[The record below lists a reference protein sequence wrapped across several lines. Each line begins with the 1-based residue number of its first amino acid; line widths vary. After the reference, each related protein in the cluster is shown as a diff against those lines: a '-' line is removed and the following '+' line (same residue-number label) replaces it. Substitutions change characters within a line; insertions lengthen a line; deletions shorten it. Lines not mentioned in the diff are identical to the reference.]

1 MQHAATAQNA
11 TKQNVQGV
19 ALIMAGGTGG
29 HVFPALAV
37 ARVLRER
44 GLTPVWLG
52 TEKGMESRLVP
63 QHHIEME
70 YITVGGVRGKSIK
83 TAVLAPLQ
91 LLRAVLQAV
100 VIIHK
105 RKPVIVFGAGG
116 FVSGPG
122 GIAAWLTRTP
132 LVIHEQNAIA
142 GMTNRW
148 LARVARRVYEA
159 FPGALGS
166 KAICVGN
173 PVRRE
178 IAAVAAPA
186 QRFAGRSD
194 AMRVLVVGGSLG
206 AQRLNALVPAALA
219 LLRPDERPQ
228 VIHQAGEKNLAATQA
243 AYRDSNVQGEVRAF
257 IDDMAAMY
265 GWADLVICRAGAL
278 TVSELAA
285 VGVASLLVPFPAAV
299 DDHQTHNAQFL
310 VNAGAAVLL
319 QERDLQGEQGVQ
331 RLADAL
337 YNLCSQGRERLLQMA
352 ERARARAI
360 VDADVRIAD
369 ECLQLAGFQPNRS
382 AA

>member
-1 MQHAATAQNA
+1 MTEPR
-11 TKQNVQGV
+11 V

-52 TEKGMESRLVP
+52 TERGMESKLVP

-70 YITVGGVRGKSIK
+70 YITVSGVRGKGVR
-83 TAVLAPLQ
+83 TALLAPLQ
-91 LLRAVLQAV
+91 LARAVAQAMA
-100 VIIHK
+100 VIRK
-105 RKPVIVFGAGG
+105 RKPVVVFGAGG
-116 FVSGPG
+116 FASGPG
-122 GIAAWLTRTP
+122 GIAAWLLRKP

-148 LARVARRVYEA
+148 LSRLAARVFEA
-159 FPGALGS
+159 FPNSFTHAV
-166 KAICVGN
+166 CVGN

-186 QRFAGRSD
+186 VRFAGRDD
-194 AMRVLVVGGSLG
+194 AIRVLVIGGSLG
-206 AQRLNALVPAALA
+206 AQRLNELVPAALA
-219 LLRPDERPQ
+219 LLRPQERPQ
-228 VIHQAGEKNLAATQA
+228 VIHQAGERNLPQA
-243 AYRDSNVQGEVRAF
+243 QINYREANVQAEVRAF

-265 GWADLVICRAGAL
+265 AWADLVVCRAGAL

-285 VGVASLLVPFPAAV
+285 VGVAALLVPFPAAV

-310 VNAGAAVLL
+310 VKAGAAVLL
-319 QERDLQGEQGVQ
+319 QERDLAGDRGAQ

-337 YNLCSQGRERLLQMA
+337 HNLCSQGRAHLLQMA
-352 ERARARAI
+352 QRAREHAI

-369 ECLQLAGFQPNRS
+369 ECMKLADPNWVR
-382 AA
+382 AAA

>member
-1 MQHAATAQNA
+1 MSATPRI
-11 TKQNVQGV
+11 

-52 TEKGMESRLVP
+52 TERGMESKLVP
-63 QHHIEME
+63 QHRIEME
-70 YITVGGVRGKSIK
+70 FIRVSGVRGKGML
-83 TAVLAPLQ
+83 TALLAPLH
-91 LLRAVLQAV
+91 LLRAVWQAIKVLRRRQPV
-100 VIIHK
+100 V
-105 RKPVIVFGAGG
+105 VFGAGG
-116 FVSGPG
+116 FASGPG
-122 GIAAWLTRTP
+122 GIAAWLLRKP

-148 LARVARRVYEA
+148 LSHLARRVFEA
-159 FPGALGS
+159 FPNS
-166 KAICVGN
+166 FPRSAICVGN

-178 IAAVAAPA
+178 IAVLPAPA
-186 QRFAGRSD
+186 ARFAGRND
-194 AMRVLVVGGSLG
+194 AIRVLVLGGSQG

-219 LLRPDERPQ
+219 LLQPAERPQ
-228 VIHQAGEKNLAATQA
+228 VIHQAGERNLAAAQMG
-243 AYRDSNVQGEVRAF
+243 YRELNLEADVRPF
-257 IDDMAAMY
+257 IDDMAGMY
-265 GWADLVICRAGAL
+265 GWADLVVCRSGAL

-285 VGVASLLVPFPAAV
+285 AGVASLLVPFPAAV

-310 VNAGAAVLL
+310 VQAGAAVLI
-319 QERDLQGEQGVQ
+319 QERELTAQ

-337 YNLCSQGRERLLQMA
+337 HNLCVQGREHLLRMA
-352 ERARARAI
+352 ERARAHAI

-369 ECLQLAGFQPNRS
+369 GCMQLAQPGLNRS

>member
-1 MQHAATAQNA
+1 MTR
-11 TKQNVQGV
+11 V

-52 TEKGMESRLVP
+52 TERGMESKLVP

-70 YITVGGVRGKSIK
+70 FITVAGVRGKGLK
-83 TAVLAPLQ
+83 TALLAPLH
-91 LLRAVLQAV
+91 LMRAVMQAMLIV
-100 VIIHK
+100 RK
-105 RKPVIVFGAGG
+105 RKPVVVFGAGG
-116 FVSGPG
+116 FASGPG
-122 GIAAWLTRTP
+122 GIAAWLMRTP

-148 LARVARRVYEA
+148 LARVATRVFEA
-159 FPGALGS
+159 FPHSFAS

-186 QRFAGRSD
+186 IRFAQREGV
-194 AMRVLVVGGSLG
+194 MRVLVIGGSLG
-206 AQRLNALVPAALA
+206 AQGLNALVPAALA
-219 LLRPDERPQ
+219 LLPVNERPHI
-228 VIHQAGEKNLAATQA
+228 VHQAGERNLAAAQA
-243 AYRDSNVQGEVRAF
+243 AYTQAKVEGEVRAF

-265 GWADLVICRAGAL
+265 GWADLIICRAGAL

-285 VGVASLLVPFPAAV
+285 VGVAALLVPFPSAV
-299 DDHQTHNAQFL
+299 DDHQTHNAKFL
-310 VNAGAAVLL
+310 VNAGAAILI
-319 QERDLQGEQGVQ
+319 QERDLSPQ

-337 YNLCSQGRERLLQMA
+337 HNLLMQGRQHLLNMA

-369 ECLQLAGFQPNRS
+369 ACMQLARVQIVS

>member
-1 MQHAATAQNA
+1 MSAAQP
-11 TKQNVQGV
+11 V

-52 TEKGMESRLVP
+52 TQHGVESKLVP

-70 YITVGGVRGKSIK
+70 FITVAGVRGKGLK
-83 TAVLAPLQ
+83 TALLAPLH
-91 LLRAVLQAV
+91 LLRAVVQALAV
-100 VIIHK
+100 MRK
-105 RKPVIVFGAGG
+105 RKPVIVLGAGG

-122 GIAAWLTRTP
+122 GIAAWLLRTP

-148 LARVARRVYEA
+148 LAKLADTVFEA
-159 FPGALGS
+159 FPHSFDKAVT
-166 KAICVGN
+166 AICVGN
-173 PVRRE
+173 PLRRE
-178 IAAVAAPA
+178 ITAVPAPA
-186 QRFAGRSD
+186 TRFAARSD
-194 AMRVLVVGGSLG
+194 AMRVLIIGGSLG

-219 LLRPDERPQ
+219 LLRSHERPQ
-228 VIHQAGEKNLAATQA
+228 VIHQAGERNLAVAQA
-243 AYRDSNVQGEVRAF
+243 AYRQHNVSGEVRAF

-265 GWADLVICRAGAL
+265 GWADLVLCRAGAL

-299 DDHQTHNAQFL
+299 DDHQTCNAQFL
-310 VNAGAAVLL
+310 VNAGAAVLI
-319 QERDLQGEQGVQ
+319 QERDLTAQ

-337 YNLCSQGRERLLQMA
+337 HNLCVQGREHLLQMA
-352 ERARARAI
+352 ERARAQAT
-360 VDADVRIAD
+360 VDADTRIAD
-369 ECLQLAGFQPNRS
+369 RCLQLAGLN
-382 AA
+382 AGGVAV

>member
-1 MQHAATAQNA
+1 MTRP
-11 TKQNVQGV
+11 V

-70 YITVGGVRGKSIK
+70 FITVAGVRGKGLK
-83 TAVLAPLQ
+83 TALLAPLQ
-91 LLRAVLQAV
+91 LLRAVLQAINVIRRRDPV
-100 VIIHK
+100 V
-105 RKPVIVFGAGG
+105 VFGAGG
-116 FVSGPG
+116 FASGPG
-122 GIAAWLTRTP
+122 GIAAWLMRRP

-148 LARVARRVYEA
+148 LAKLAARVYEA
-159 FPGALGS
+159 FPGS
-166 KAICVGN
+166 FKHAICVGN

-178 IAAVAAPA
+178 IAAVPAPA
-186 QRFAGRSD
+186 DRFAGRSD
-194 AMRVLVVGGSLG
+194 AIRVLVVGGSLG

-219 LLRPDERPQ
+219 LLRPEERPQ
-228 VIHQAGEKNLAATQA
+228 VIHQAGERNLQSAQA
-243 AYRDSNVQGEVRAF
+243 AYRDNKVEGEVRAF
-257 IDDMAAMY
+257 IDDMAALY

-285 VGVASLLVPFPAAV
+285 VGVAALLVPFPAAV

-310 VNAGAAVLL
+310 VNAGAAILI
-319 QERDLQGEQGVQ
+319 QERDLAGDKGAQ

-337 YNLCSQGRERLLQMA
+337 HNLCSRGRSHLLQMA
-352 ERARARAI
+352 QRARARAI
-360 VDADVRIAD
+360 IDADARIAD
-369 ECLQLAGFQPNRS
+369 ECMLLAGMRT
-382 AA
+382 AGGTHE

>member
-1 MQHAATAQNA
+1 MSQPRTN
-11 TKQNVQGV
+11 TNIDTQGI

-52 TEKGMESRLVP
+52 SERGMESKLVP

-70 YITVGGVRGKSIK
+70 FITVAGVRGKGLL
-83 TAVLAPLQ
+83 TALLAPLQ
-91 LLRAVLQAV
+91 LLRAVAQAMAV
-100 VIIHK
+100 MRR
-105 RKPVIVFGAGG
+105 RKPVVVFGAGG
-116 FVSGPG
+116 FASGPG
-122 GIAAWLTRTP
+122 GIAAWLLRKP

-148 LARVARRVYEA
+148 LSHLATRVYEA
-159 FPGALGS
+159 FPHS
-166 KAICVGN
+166 FRKSAICVGN

-178 IAAVAAPA
+178 IAAVAAPST
-186 QRFAGRSD
+186 RFAERND
-194 AMRVLVVGGSLG
+194 AIRVLVVGGSLG

-219 LLRPDERPQ
+219 LLRVQERPQ
-228 VIHQAGEKNLAATQA
+228 VIHQAGERNLSTAQA
-243 AYRDSNVQGEVRAF
+243 AYRDSKVDGDVRAF

-285 VGVASLLVPFPAAV
+285 VGVAALLVPFPAAV

-310 VNAGAAVLL
+310 VQAGAAVLI
-319 QERDLQGEQGVQ
+319 QERELTAQ

-337 YNLCSQGRERLLQMA
+337 HNLCMQGRSQLLQMA
-352 ERARARAI
+352 QRARALAI

-369 ECLQLAGFQPNRS
+369 ECLKLANLNPARS
-382 AA
+382 VA

>member
-1 MQHAATAQNA
+1 MTQAR
-11 TKQNVQGV
+11 V

-52 TEKGMESRLVP
+52 TERGMESKLVP
-63 QHHIEME
+63 QHQIEME
-70 YITVGGVRGKSIK
+70 FISVSGVRGKGLG
-83 TAVLAPLQ
+83 TTLLAPLQ
-91 LLRAVLQAV
+91 LSRAVAQAMA
-100 VIIHK
+100 VIRK

-122 GIAAWLTRTP
+122 GIAAWLLRKP

-148 LARVARRVYEA
+148 LAKLAKRVFEA
-159 FPGALGS
+159 FPHSFTGAFPH
-166 KAICVGN
+166 AAVCVGN

-186 QRFAGRSD
+186 ERFAGRND
-194 AMRVLVVGGSLG
+194 AIRVLVVGGSLG
-206 AQRLNALVPAALA
+206 AQRLNALLPEALA
-219 LLRPDERPQ
+219 LLRSNERPQ
-228 VIHQAGEKNLAATQA
+228 VIHQAGERNLPQA
-243 AYRDSNVQGEVRAF
+243 QINYREAGVTADVRAF

-265 GWADLVICRAGAL
+265 AWADLVICRAGAL

-285 VGVASLLVPFPAAV
+285 VGVAALLVPFPAAV

-310 VNAGAAVLL
+310 VNAGAAILI
-319 QERDLQGEQGVQ
+319 QERDLTAQ

-337 YNLCSQGRERLLQMA
+337 HNLCVQGRDHLLQMA
-352 ERARARAI
+352 RRAREHAI
-360 VDADVRIAD
+360 IDADVRIAE
-369 ECLQLAGFQPNRS
+369 ECLKLANINWAGG

>member
-1 MQHAATAQNA
+1 MTQP
-11 TKQNVQGV
+11 VV
-19 ALIMAGGTGG
+19 LIMAGGTGG

-44 GLTPVWLG
+44 GLQPVWLG

-70 YITVGGVRGKSIK
+70 FITVAGVRGKGVK
-83 TAVLAPLQ
+83 TALLAPLH
-91 LLRAVLQAV
+91 LLRAVLQAMS
-100 VIIHK
+100 VIRK
-105 RKPVIVFGAGG
+105 RKPVVVFGAGG

-122 GIAAWLTRTP
+122 GIAAWLLRKP

-148 LARVARRVYEA
+148 LAKLAARVYEA
-159 FPGALGS
+159 FPGS
-166 KAICVGN
+166 FKEAICVGN

-178 IAAVAAPA
+178 IADAPA
-186 QRFAGRSD
+186 PAVRFEGRTD
-194 AMRVLVVGGSLG
+194 ALRVLVVGGSLG

-219 LLRPDERPQ
+219 LLRPEERPQ
-228 VIHQAGEKNLAATQA
+228 VIHQAGERNLQAAQA
-243 AYRDSNVQGEVRAF
+243 AYRDSKVDGDVRAF
-257 IDDMAAMY
+257 IDDMAGMY

-285 VGVASLLVPFPAAV
+285 VGVAALLVPFPAAV

-310 VNAGAAVLL
+310 VNAGAAILI
-319 QERDLQGEQGVQ
+319 QERELTPQ

-337 YNLCSQGRERLLQMA
+337 HNLCSQGRAHLLQMA
-352 ERARARAI
+352 QQARARAI
-360 VDADVRIAD
+360 IDADVRIAD
-369 ECLQLAGFQPNRS
+369 ECLRLAGG

>member
-1 MQHAATAQNA
+1 MSAAPRI
-11 TKQNVQGV
+11 

-37 ARVLRER
+37 ARCLRER

-52 TEKGMESRLVP
+52 TARGMESKLVL
-63 QHHIEME
+63 QHHIDME
-70 YITVGGVRGKSIK
+70 FITVSGVRGKGLL
-83 TAVLAPLQ
+83 TALLAPLQ
-91 LLRAVLQAV
+91 LLRAVLQALTV
-100 VIIHK
+100 MRR
-105 RKPVIVFGAGG
+105 RKPVVVFGAGG

-122 GIAAWLTRTP
+122 GIAAWLMRRP

-148 LARVARRVYEA
+148 LAHLAKRVYEA
-159 FPGALGS
+159 FPHSFARPALY
-166 KAICVGN
+166 VGN

-178 IAAVAAPA
+178 IAAIVAPA
-186 QRFAGRSD
+186 LRFANRTD
-194 AMRVLVVGGSLG
+194 AIRVLVVGGSLG

-219 LLRPDERPQ
+219 LLQADERPQ
-228 VIHQAGEKNLAATQA
+228 VIHQAGEKNLATTQA
-243 AYRDSNVQGEVRAF
+243 AYRDSKVEGELRAF

-265 GWADLVICRAGAL
+265 SWADLVICRAGAL

-285 VGVASLLVPFPAAV
+285 AGLPSLLIPFPAAV

-310 VNAGAAVLL
+310 VNAGAAILI
-319 QERDLQGEQGVQ
+319 QERELTPQ

-337 YNLCSQGRERLLQMA
+337 HNLCVQGRAHLLQMA
-352 ERARARAI
+352 ERAREHAI

-369 ECLQLAGFQPNRS
+369 ECLLLAGC